1 VQTYHLA
8 KEIKMGKLIKVKGQL
23 LVAESL
29 VLSNP

>member
-1 VQTYHLA
+1 LA
-8 KEIKMGKLIKVKGQL
+8 KEIKMAKLIKVNDQL